1 MNLRKQQRKPRKNC
15 RQDFRLMSMQ
25 SKSYLQKQNRMNKED
40 LEMRETD
47 VEKKERMAEYQK
59 RILSV
64 IQEIEKKG
72 ENKHE

>member
-1 MNLRKQQRKPRKNC
+1 
-15 RQDFRLMSMQ
+15 
-25 SKSYLQKQNRMNKED
+25 
-40 LEMRETD
+40 MRETD